1 MKVSPVD
8 QDVNP
13 LVWWISNKLDYPL
26 LSLYVCANFS
36 FQATSLASERI
47 YNKDKLV
54 YDDRRKSIQVERGA
68 GLIVAQDYLRQRI
81 NKEEYRLCP
90 DCPQPQNSGGGAK
103 YKITCEKHSK
113 AS

>member
-13 LVWWISNKLDYPL
+13 LVWWRSKKLDYPL
-26 LSLYVCANFS
+26 LSLYVRANFS